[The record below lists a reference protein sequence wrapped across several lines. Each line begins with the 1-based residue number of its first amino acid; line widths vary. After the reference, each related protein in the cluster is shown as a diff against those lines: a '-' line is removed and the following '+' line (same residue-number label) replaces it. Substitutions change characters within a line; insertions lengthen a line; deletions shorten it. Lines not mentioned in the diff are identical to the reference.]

1 MAVDTEKFLGR
12 GVGAGGG
19 ARLNSDQVHSLK
31 VVNVKLGEVATSLK
45 GSLVL
50 DKMRAELARR
60 KKEKAK
66 RAAKE
71 RAKREKKKAKAAAGA

>member
-31 VVNVKLGEVATSLK
+31 VVNVKLGEVATKARKPQAKQSL
-45 GSLVL
+45 
-50 DKMRAELARR
+50 
-60 KKEKAK
+60 
-66 RAAKE
+66 
-71 RAKREKKKAKAAAGA
+71 